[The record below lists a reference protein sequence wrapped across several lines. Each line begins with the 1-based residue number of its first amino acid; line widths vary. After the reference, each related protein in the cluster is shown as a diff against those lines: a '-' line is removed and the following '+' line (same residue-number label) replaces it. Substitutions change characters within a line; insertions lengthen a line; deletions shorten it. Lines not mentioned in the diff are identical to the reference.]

1 MKYYVVQSVYH
12 READG
17 SQTLRDQSSGWV
29 DDPTGALFE
38 NAEQRFHDAV
48 LDEIY
53 LARQSGTPF
62 HEIFTDDLCYSQC
75 WYLDPADPVPEQG
88 LLLTA
93 SGAKQKSR
101 RVNQAFMPELQSS
114 KVFADFLGEVKVRS
128 SQGPVLE
135 GLYRTLDD
143 RYLLH
148 RLPLTH
154 YREGDSIRWMPAEPA
169 EELSVRAARAWAEEN
184 LTPEDFREAFRV

>member
-1 MKYYVVQSVYH
+1 MKYYVVNSTY
-12 READG
+12 RKEADG
-17 SQTLRDQSSGWV
+17 NQTLLDQTAGWV

-53 LARQSGTPF
+53 LARQFGTPF
-62 HEIFTDDLCYSQC
+62 HQVFTEDLCYSQR

-88 LLLTA
+88 LLLTG

-101 RVNQAFMPELQSS
+101 RVNQAFMPELDSS

-135 GLYRTLDD
+135 GLYRTRDD

-154 YREGDSIRWMPAEPA
+154 YRDGDSICWMRAEPA
-169 EELSVRAARAWAEEN
+169 EELSVWAARAWAEEN
-184 LTPEDFREAFRV
+184 LTPEDFKEAFRI